1 MMMTE
6 AQAPRQHALPQVL
19 SGIISAA
26 RRRAGVAALSDAAL
40 ADEYATGS
48 ASWRRYH
55 RTGSKS
61 ASCTQFATAWSRRFF
76 NRRNSSHPGIIR
88 EADRAN
94 KPEPMAVAGGESC
107 WYCEGTG
114 WQTLARKVPDSYG
127 ENTFVRPC
135 ACSAAPLE
143 IRKLEPLGEPEWR
156 KRKHSVIWER
166 TE

>member
-1 MMMTE
+1 MTE

-40 ADEYATGS
+40 ADEIRDWQRILAQIPPDRIEECELHAIRNRVVKALLQPQELI
-48 ASWRRYH
+48 ASWH
-55 RTGSKS
+55 V
-61 ASCTQFATAWSRRFF
+61 
-76 NRRNSSHPGIIR
+76 IR

>member
-1 MMMTE
+1 MTE
-6 AQAPRQHALPQVL
+6 AAVSRQRELPQVL
-19 SGIISAA
+19 AGIISAA

-40 ADEYATGS
+40 ADEIRDWQRILAQIPPDRIEECELYAIRNRVVKALLQPQELIAAWHALREDERNNRP
-48 ASWRRYH
+48 ASIVPEV
-55 RTGSKS
+55 G
-61 ASCTQFATAWSRRFF
+61 
-76 NRRNSSHPGIIR
+76 
-88 EADRAN
+88 EA
-94 KPEPMAVAGGESC
+94 C

-143 IRKLEPLGEPEWR
+143 IRKLEPLGEPEWQ

-166 TE
+166 VE